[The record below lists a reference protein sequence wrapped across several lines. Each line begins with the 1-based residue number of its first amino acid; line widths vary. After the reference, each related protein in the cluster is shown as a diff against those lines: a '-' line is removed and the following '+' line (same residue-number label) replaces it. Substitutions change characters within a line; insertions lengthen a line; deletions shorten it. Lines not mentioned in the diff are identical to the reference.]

1 MKGKKEILKE
11 LKSLRFEYHARLV
24 LAEEEERKEKIREAL
39 ALFDELNDRIEELED
54 R

>member
-24 LAEEEERKEKIREAL
+24 LAEGERQKAKIRGVL
-39 ALFDELNDRIEELED
+39 VFF
-54 R
+54 